1 MDILLILR
9 YLQNPGLPI
18 VILVV
23 CLTILYRILKR
34 EQQKHDATRKRLD
47 EVHTRL
53 EARLYHELDE
63 LEKLLQ
69 KERPKK

>member
-1 MDILLILR
+1 MDFPIILR
-9 YLQNPGLPI
+9 YVQNPGLPI

-23 CLTILYRILKR
+23 VVTVLYKFLKR

-47 EVHTRL
+47 DVHARL

-69 KERPKK
+69 KEKKK